1 MLILSQVDS
10 LTAFHSKHSS
20 FCFQNSMQTY
30 TQLYK
35 SLLPA
40 WDRHCIS
47 PLAYTARTCL
57 LVSAF
62 LCVPPTCNIF
72 HTEQAARKTL
82 LNVSQIM
89 ASQSFHLSP
98 HSALN
103 KNQTLH
109 RGSHS
114 PPPPLHFP
122 SSSVPSLYSLL
133 TLGSNHTASFCLHHH
148 PQCPLFPTKGEL
160 WFPCQARFPLVVSRT
175 RALAITLR

>member
-114 PPPPLHFP
+114 PPPHHCI
-122 SSSVPSLYSLL
+122 SLL
-133 TLGSNHTASFCLHHH
+133 
-148 PQCPLFPTKGEL
+148 PLFLPSTLFSPWDPTILHPFASTTTLSAPFSPPKGSCGS
-160 WFPCQARFPLVVSRT
+160 PARHGSPWLFLEPEP
-175 RALAITLR
+175 

>member
-114 PPPPLHFP
+114 PTTTAFPFFLCSFPLLSSHPGIQPYCILLPPPP
-122 SSSVPSLYSLL
+122 PSVPPFPHQR
-133 TLGSNHTASFCLHHH
+133 GAVV
-148 PQCPLFPTKGEL
+148 PLPGTVPPGCF
-160 WFPCQARFPLVVSRT
+160 
-175 RALAITLR
+175 